1 MNDNQTLD
9 DLKGKTLAV
18 YFFLLGQTKPIS
30 AREIQRRMGIS
41 SPSLVLY
48 HLKKLEA
55 LELVEMDQIEGFRV
69 TKYIRVGILRFFVGL
84 GGFFL
89 PRYVFYSLFAIS
101 YLIGALWLFGWYLTP
116 HFILLVLFSS
126 FSIIVF
132 LYEAVSMWR
141 SRPTI

>member
-1 MNDNQTLD
+1 MNDSQNLD
-9 DLKGKTLAV
+9 DLKGKTLGV

-30 AREIQRRMGIS
+30 AREIQRRMKLS
-41 SPSLVLY
+41 SPSLALY
-48 HLKKLEA
+48 HLKKLED

-69 TKYIRVGILRFFVGL
+69 TKHVKIGILQFFFGMGRFL
-84 GGFFL
+84 L
-89 PRYVFYSLFAIS
+89 PRYTFYSLFAIS

-116 HFILLVLFSS
+116 HFILFVLFSS

-132 LYEAVSMWR
+132 LYETMSMWR